1 MDPINPNFITN
12 IDVSNLELEAK
23 FYNQQSILSQI
34 ISDTKTT
41 FHQMN
46 LHYSNW
52 LSIRLSSTIDT

>member
-1 MDPINPNFITN
+1 MDPTNPNFITN

-23 FYNQQSILSQI
+23 FYNQQSILLQL

-46 LHYSNW
+46 LHYSN
-52 LSIRLSSTIDT
+52 

>member
-1 MDPINPNFITN
+1 MDPTNPNFITN

-23 FYNQQSILSQI
+23 FYNQQSILLQL

-41 FHQMN
+41 IHQMN

>member
-1 MDPINPNFITN
+1 MDPTNPNFITN

>member
-1 MDPINPNFITN
+1 MNPTNPNFITN
-12 IDVSNLELEAK
+12 IDVSNLEWEAK
-23 FYNQQSILSQI
+23 FYNQQSILSQL

>member
-1 MDPINPNFITN
+1 MDPTNPNFITN

-23 FYNQQSILSQI
+23 FYNQQSILSQL

-46 LHYSNW
+46 LHCSNW

>member
-1 MDPINPNFITN
+1 MDPTNPNFITN

-23 FYNQQSILSQI
+23 FYNQQSILSQL

-41 FHQMN
+41 FHQMS

>member
-1 MDPINPNFITN
+1 MDPTNPNFITN

-23 FYNQQSILSQI
+23 FYNQQSILSQL

>member
-1 MDPINPNFITN
+1 MDPTNPNFITN
-12 IDVSNLELEAK
+12 IDVSNLELEVK
-23 FYNQQSILSQI
+23 FYNQQSILLQI

>member
-1 MDPINPNFITN
+1 MDPTNPNFITN

-23 FYNQQSILSQI
+23 FYNQQSILLQI

>member
-1 MDPINPNFITN
+1 MDPTNPNFITN
-12 IDVSNLELEAK
+12 IDVSNLELEVK
-23 FYNQQSILSQI
+23 FYNQQSILLQL

>member
-1 MDPINPNFITN
+1 MDPTNPNFITN

-23 FYNQQSILSQI
+23 FYNQQSILLQL

>member
-1 MDPINPNFITN
+1 MNPTNPNFITN

-23 FYNQQSILSQI
+23 FYNQQSILSQL

-41 FHQMN
+41 FHQMS

>member
-1 MDPINPNFITN
+1 MDPTNPNFITN

-23 FYNQQSILSQI
+23 FYNQQSILWQL

>member
-1 MDPINPNFITN
+1 MNPTNPNFITN

-23 FYNQQSILSQI
+23 FYNQQSILSQL

>member
-1 MDPINPNFITN
+1 MDPTNLNFITN

-34 ISDTKTT
+34 ISNTKTT

>member
-1 MDPINPNFITN
+1 MNPTNPNFITN

-23 FYNQQSILSQI
+23 FYNQQSILLQL